1 MPERR
6 LALLVN
12 PHAGGGR
19 AARILPEV
27 EAALDALGLD
37 VHVEHTLSLD
47 HARGLAIAATHE
59 GRTVVTLSGDGLI
72 GSVAGVLH
80 EHPGAVLGVLPG
92 GRGNDFCRVL
102 GIPLD
107 DIPAACRVLATG
119 VERALDL
126 GTVDG
131 RPFIGIASLGFD
143 SEANRIANEA
153 PARLGNLVYAYGALR
168 ALAAWQPARFD
179 LELDGGEHRS
189 YTGYSVGACNN
200 KAYGGGMYAAPDA
213 ELDDGELDVVVCEAL
228 PKRRFLTQV
237 LPRAFKGTAVELPEV
252 HVMRTRRVHIDSDRP
267 FVVYAD
273 GDPIGRTP
281 ATVEVLPGAIRVLCP
296 AA

>member
-1 MPERR
+1 M
-6 LALLVN
+6 
-12 PHAGGGR
+12 
-19 AARILPEV
+19 
-27 EAALDALGLD
+27 
-37 VHVEHTLSLD
+37 
-47 HARGLAIAATHE
+47 
-59 GRTVVTLSGDGLI
+59 
-72 GSVAGVLH
+72 
-80 EHPGAVLGVLPG
+80 
-92 GRGNDFCRVL
+92 L

-168 ALAAWQPARFD
+168 ALAAWRPARFD

>member
-1 MPERR
+1 MSERR
-6 LALLVN
+6 YALLVN

-27 EAALDALGLD
+27 EAAFAGLGLD

-47 HARGLAIAATHE
+47 HARGLAVDAATA
-59 GRTVVTLSGDGLI
+59 GRAVVTLSGDGLI
-72 GSVAGVLH
+72 GSVAGILR
-80 EHPGAVLGVLPG
+80 EDPRAVMGVLPG
-92 GRGNDFCRVL
+92 GRGNDLCRVL

-107 DIPAACRVLATG
+107 DIAAACRVLVDG

-168 ALAAWQPARFD
+168 ALAAWRPARFH
-179 LELDGGEHRS
+179 LELDGAERRS
-189 YTGYSVGACNN
+189 FSGYSVGACNN

-213 ELDDGELDVVVCEAL
+213 ELDDGLFDVVFCEDM
-228 PKRRFLTQV
+228 PKRRFLTV
-237 LPRAFKGTAVELPEV
+237 LLPRIFKGTYLEMPEV
-252 HVMRTRRVHIDSDRP
+252 HVMRSRRLRIDADRP

-281 ATVEVLPGAIRVLCP
+281 ATIEVVPGAIRVLCP
-296 AA
+296 R